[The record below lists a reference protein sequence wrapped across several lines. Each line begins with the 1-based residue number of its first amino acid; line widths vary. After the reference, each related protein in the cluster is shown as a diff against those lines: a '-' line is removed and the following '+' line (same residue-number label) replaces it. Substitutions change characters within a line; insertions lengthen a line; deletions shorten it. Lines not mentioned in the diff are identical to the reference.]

1 LYYTLPKTSD
11 ISVIIRHLI
20 TNQPVDSWM
29 PVWSTALFGG
39 VALALGLWRFQRRS
53 F

>member
-1 LYYTLPKTSD
+1 MLPKTSD

-29 PVWSTALFGG
+29 PVWHRTALASAE